1 MVAMAAVP
9 ATVAAAAAAAAV
21 CAWSR
26 CITCAVVWHFTSTPA
41 TLPYRLHVA
50 TLQGLLKEKLELEA
64 VRSKD
69 GTKRVTIKRIEDE
82 LTFDKVH
89 HLPPNSFAFGAYNV
103 SSRHRLLQCMSQ
115 PAYSCSS
122 MC

>member
-1 MVAMAAVP
+1 M
-9 ATVAAAAAAAAV
+9 
-21 CAWSR
+21 
-26 CITCAVVWHFTSTPA
+26 STPA
-41 TLPYRLHVA
+41 TPPPPYHLHVA
-50 TLQGLLKEKLELEA
+50 TLQGLLKEKLELEP

-89 HLPPNSFAFGAYNV
+89 HLPPKNFFFEAYIV
-103 SSRHRLLQCMSQ
+103 SSRHRLLQYMSQ